1 MAMSNIRNYGRVHL
15 LIEMLIRFYRVLKE
29 EDKERFKDMLA
40 AYTKQTSGQY
50 IYKLERAEIP
60 RELEKLGE
68 IYHKLHEAL
77 RGGYKEIEIFR
88 IFE

>member
-1 MAMSNIRNYGRVHL
+1 
-15 LIEMLIRFYRVLKE
+15 MLIRLYRVLKG
-29 EDKERFKDMLA
+29 EDKERFKEMLA
-40 AYTKQTSGQY
+40 AYTKQASGHY

-77 RGGYKEIEIFR
+77 RGGYKEIGIFR

>member
-50 IYKLERAEIP
+50 IYKLE
-60 RELEKLGE
+60 
-68 IYHKLHEAL
+68 
-77 RGGYKEIEIFR
+77 
-88 IFE
+88 

>member
-1 MAMSNIRNYGRVHL
+1 MHL